1 MYISRDIFA
10 LFQSKGGYYTM
21 CGITGYTGIN
31 QAGPILLEGLRRL
44 EYRAETENGSAPASS
59 IKMLKATGKVSHL
72 VEKFEA
78 EPDFKGVCGIGHT
91 RWATHGIPSD
101 TNAHPHLSADG
112 KFAVVH
118 NGIIENF
125 AEIRAE
131 LQKYGIEFK
140 SETDTE
146 VIVQLLAYNYKGNFK
161 KALMKT
167 IARLTGSYAIGVISD
182 EYPGT
187 IFAAKQ
193 ASPLIIGVGI
203 GENYFASDITALV
216 SNTKNVIDL
225 DDGEVAEITPDEVR
239 VFDHTGK
246 EIDKEIRHRL

>member
-1 MYISRDIFA
+1 
-10 LFQSKGGYYTM
+10 M
-21 CGITGYTGIN
+21 CGITGYTGVN
-31 QAGPILLEGLRRL
+31 QAGHILLEGLKRL
-44 EYRAETENGSAPASS
+44 EYRGYDSAGIAVQGDNE

-72 VEKFEA
+72 VDKFEA

-161 KALMKT
+161 
-167 IARLTGSYAIGVISD
+167 RL
-182 EYPGT
+182 
-187 IFAAKQ
+187 
-193 ASPLIIGVGI
+193 L
-203 GENYFASDITALV
+203 
-216 SNTKNVIDL
+216 
-225 DDGEVAEITPDEVR
+225 
-239 VFDHTGK
+239 
-246 EIDKEIRHRL
+246 